1 MGQDVSGLTCAT
13 LWRHALTRDTFTGNG
28 ALMMQKILQLE
39 NENRRLRQD
48 ELGSKML
55 PIHQLSLTGQ

>member
-1 MGQDVSGLTCAT
+1 
-13 LWRHALTRDTFTGNG
+13 
-28 ALMMQKILQLE
+28 MMQKILQLE

-55 PIHQLSLTGQ
+55 PIRNLSLTGQ

>member
-1 MGQDVSGLTCAT
+1 
-13 LWRHALTRDTFTGNG
+13 
-28 ALMMQKILQLE
+28 MMQKSLQLE

-55 PIHQLSLTGQ
+55 PIHHLTLTGKMLPIHHLTLTGQ